1 MGIAALSAAFAE
13 RHAMSNELD
22 PRTTKGSV
30 PFPKRWIGYVVLKL
44 VILSIAVLI
53 TLHLYGML

>member
-1 MGIAALSAAFAE
+1 
-13 RHAMSNELD
+13 MSNELD